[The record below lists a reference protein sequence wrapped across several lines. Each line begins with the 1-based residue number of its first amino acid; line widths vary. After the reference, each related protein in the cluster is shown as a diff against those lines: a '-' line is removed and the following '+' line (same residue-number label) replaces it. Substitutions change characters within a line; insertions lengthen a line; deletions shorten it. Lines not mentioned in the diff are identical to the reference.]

1 MPKQIGATNLR
12 AYFLVLVSLI
22 AVFFS
27 AISQSS
33 PSFHPKYLATTTQN
47 ENVDLTELEFALMPL
62 TKAELAVEVDAWL
75 TLLKGKAKIVSEAE
89 ILVSQKQRTILAAAE
104 ISSISAES
112 VELMKQSKESKA
124 SAKKLQE
131 DLAEIKELTRKYI
144 KPKTQQTV
152 DSLTK
157 DFEGLTQLADKA
169 GKYKEAL
176 QKRRTLLIKHLTHL
190 RADKNNTLERFLIVL
205 NNWEAKGGDAAE
217 LHLYANALSGTTVDL
232 TDGDAAWLT
241 IKGWMMSQEG
251 GLRWLTNIVK
261 FLISIFFVYLLSVAV
276 GKLTDAALNRN
287 KKLSTLLKQFI
298 QLSVRRVILIIGFI
312 ASLTII
318 KINIGPL
325 LALIGAAGL
334 VVGLALQS
342 TLSNFASGM
351 LILIYRPFD
360 VGDIV
365 EIDGITGT
373 VHSMTLLSTSIKT
386 FDNQHLVVPN
396 NNVWGSTIINVTGS
410 KTRRVDLVFGIGYGE
425 DMAKAEKIMH
435 DVVTKHE
442 LVLAQPEPI
451 IKVDQLADSSVNFIC
466 RPWVKTENYR
476 DVYWDITRQV
486 KEEFDKQGIAIP
498 FPQRDVHIHHITEPT
513 K

>member
-1 MPKQIGATNLR
+1 MPKHINAMKLTPCL
-12 AYFLVLVSLI
+12 FVLVGLMSLLLSFI
-22 AVFFS
+22 AES
-27 AISQSS
+27 ASLV
-33 PSFHPKYLATTTQN
+33 PKKYTAVTTQN
-47 ENVDLTELEFALMPL
+47 ESIDLGELEFSLVPL

-75 TLLKGKAKIVSEAE
+75 ALLKRKATIVSEAE
-89 ILVSQKQRTILAAAE
+89 ILVSKKQKKILTAKK
-104 ISSISAES
+104 ISDI
-112 VELMKQSKESKA
+112 SKESAELIKQRKEDKA
-124 SAKKLQE
+124 SAKKLKE
-131 DLAEIKELTRKYI
+131 DLAEIEELTHKYI
-144 KPKTQQTV
+144 KPKAQKTL
-152 DSLTK
+152 DAMTK
-157 DFEGLTQLADKA
+157 NSQGLAQLSDKA
-169 GKYKEAL
+169 VKYSEEL
-176 QKRRTLLIKHLTHL
+176 QKRRTLLIKNLTYL
-190 RADKNNTLERFLIVL
+190 REDKNNTLERFLMVL
-205 NNWEAKGGDAAE
+205 NSWEAKGGDGAD

-251 GLRWLTNIVK
+251 GLRWLANIFK
-261 FLISIFFVYLLSVAV
+261 FLLSLLFVYLLSATI

-298 QLSVRRVILIIGFI
+298 QVSVRRVILIIGFI
-312 ASLTII
+312 VSLTLI

-410 KTRRVDLVFGIGYGE
+410 RTRRVDLVFGIGYGE

-435 DVVTKHE
+435 DVVSKHE

-451 IKVDQLADSSVNFIC
+451 IKVNQLADSSVNFIC

-486 KEEFDKQGIAIP
+486 KEEFDRQGVTIP
-498 FPQRDVHIHHITEPT
+498 FPQRDIHVHHVTEAS

>member
-1 MPKQIGATNLR
+1 MNATKLR
-12 AYFLVLVSLI
+12 TPLLVLVCLI
-22 AVFFS
+22 GLLFS
-27 AISQSS
+27 FISQSS
-33 PSFHPKYLATTTQN
+33 SLPENKYIATTTKN
-47 ENVDLTELEFALMPL
+47 ENVDLGELEFALMPL
-62 TKAELAVEVDAWL
+62 TKAELAVEVNAWL
-75 TLLKGKAKIVSEAE
+75 ALLKSKAKIVSEAE
-89 ILVSQKQRTILAAAE
+89 ILVSQKQKKILAAAE
-104 ISSISAES
+104 ISSISTES
-112 VELMKQSKESKA
+112 VELMKQSKENKA
-124 SAKKLQE
+124 STKKLQE

-144 KPKTQQTV
+144 KPKSQQTV
-152 DSLTK
+152 DTLTK
-157 DFEGLTQLADKA
+157 DPQGLTQLADKA
-169 GKYKEAL
+169 GKYRQAL
-176 QKRRTLLIKHLTHL
+176 QKRRTLLIKNLTHL
-190 RADKNNTLERFLIVL
+190 RADKNNTLERFLMVL
-205 NNWEAKGGDAAE
+205 NSWEAKGGDGAE

-251 GLRWLTNIVK
+251 GLRWLANIFK
-261 FLISIFFVYLLSVAV
+261 FLLSLLFVYLLSATI

-298 QLSVRRVILIIGFI
+298 QVSVRRVILVIGFI

-435 DVVTKHE
+435 DVVSKHE
-442 LVLAQPEPI
+442 LVLTQPAPI
-451 IKVDQLADSSVNFIC
+451 IKVNQLADSSVNFIC

-486 KEEFDKQGIAIP
+486 KEEFDKQGVTIP
-498 FPQRDVHIHHITEPT
+498 FPQRDVHIHHITEPP